1 MDERVVFF
9 LSDQTGVTA
18 EALGHS
24 LITQFAGQNFR
35 QMTLPFIDSED
46 KAKEAVLTIN
56 KASEQGEL
64 KPIVFSTLVQPNL
77 RTIVKAARGLHLDIF
92 DAFLDPLSAELEEN
106 PTFALGGAHGM
117 SDIDTYMRR
126 IEATNFALANDDG
139 GISRN
144 YEMADVILVGVSRSG
159 KTPTC
164 LYLALQ
170 YGVYAANYPLTD
182 EELETGELPGFLVS
196 QKKKLYGLTISPT
209 RLQQI
214 CKERRPMGKY
224 SSAQQVRFELRE
236 SAKIFRRYGI
246 PYVDTTAFSIEEI
259 SSRILDSTGVERRV
273 RP

>member
-1 MDERVVFF
+1 MVERAVFF

-35 QMTLPFIDSED
+35 QVTLPFIDSED
-46 KAKEAVLTIN
+46 KAREAVQTIN
-56 KASEQGEL
+56 ASSKQNVP

-77 RTIVKAARGLHLDIF
+77 RAIVKEAEGLHLDIF
-92 DAFLDPLSAELEEN
+92 DAFLEPLSSELN
-106 PTFALGGAHGM
+106 DSPTFVLGGAHGM
-117 SDIDTYMRR
+117 SDINTYMKRM
-126 IEATNFALANDDG
+126 EATNFALANDDG
-139 GISRN
+139 RISRN
-144 YEMADVILVGVSRSG
+144 YDAADVILIGVSRSG

-182 EELETGELPGFLVS
+182 EELETGKLPAFLTA
-196 QKKKLYGLTISPT
+196 QANKLFGLTIAPT
-209 RLQQI
+209 RLRQI
-214 CKERRPMGKY
+214 RKERRPMGKY
-224 SSAQQVRFELRE
+224 SSAQQVRYELRE
-236 SAKIFRRYGI
+236 AAKIFRRYGI
-246 PYVDTTAFSIEEI
+246 PYIDTTEFSIEEI

>member
-1 MDERVVFF
+1 MTERSVFF

-24 LITQFAGQNFR
+24 LMTQFTGQKFR
-35 QMTLPFIDSED
+35 QMTVPFIDCED
-46 KAKEAVLTIN
+46 KAREAVQTIN
-56 KASEQGEL
+56 SASKRDAL
-64 KPIVFSTLVQPNL
+64 KPLVFSTLVQPEL
-77 RTIVKAARGLHLDIF
+77 RAIVKEADGLHLDIF
-92 DAFLDPLSAELEEN
+92 DAFLEPLSIELKEP
-106 PTFALGGAHGM
+106 PTFTLGGAHGM
-117 SDIDTYMRR
+117 SDIEAYMRR
-126 IEATNFALANDDG
+126 MEATNFALANDDG

-144 YEMADVILVGVSRSG
+144 YDAADVILVGVSRSG

-182 EELETGELPGFLVS
+182 EELENGALPDFLVE
-196 QKKKLYGLTISPT
+196 QKHKLYGLTIAPE
-209 RLQQI
+209 RLRQI
-214 CKERRPMGKY
+214 RKERRPLGKY

-236 SAKIFRRYGI
+236 AAKLFSRYGI

-259 SSRILDSTGVERRV
+259 SSRILNSTGVERRV

>member
-1 MDERVVFF
+1 MLERAVFF

-24 LITQFAGQNFR
+24 LITQFTGQDFR

-46 KAKEAVLTIN
+46 KARAAVRTIDA
-56 KASEQGEL
+56 ASDRNVP
-64 KPIVFSTLVQPNL
+64 KPIVFSTLVQPEL
-77 RTIVKAARGLHLDIF
+77 RAIVKEANGLHLDIF
-92 DAFLDPLSAELEEN
+92 DAFLQPLAEELQAS

-117 SDIDTYMRR
+117 SDLNTYMRR
-126 IEATNFALANDDG
+126 MEATNFALANDDG
-139 GISRN
+139 GVSRN
-144 YEMADVILVGVSRSG
+144 YDMADVILVGVSRTG

-182 EELETGELPGFLVS
+182 EELETGELPRFLVA
-196 QKKKLYGLTISPT
+196 QKQKLYGLTISPA

-214 CKERRPMGKY
+214 RKERRPMGKY
-224 SSAQQVRFELRE
+224 ASAQQVRFELRE
-236 SAKIFRRYGI
+236 AAKIFRRYGI
-246 PYVDTTAFSIEEI
+246 PHVDTTEFSIEEI

>member
-1 MDERVVFF
+1 MKERAVFF
-9 LSDQTGVTA
+9 LSDQTGITA

-24 LITQFAGQNFR
+24 LITQFTGQNFR

-46 KAKEAVLTIN
+46 KAREAVQTIN
-56 KASEQGEL
+56 SASKGDTL
-64 KPIVFSTLVQPNL
+64 RPIVFSTLVQPEL
-77 RTIVKAARGLHLDIF
+77 REIVKDAEGLHLDIF
-92 DAFLDPLSAELEEN
+92 DAFLESLSTELEAS

-126 IEATNFALANDDG
+126 MEATNFALANDDG

-144 YEMADVILVGVSRSG
+144 YDAADVILVGVSRSG

-182 EELETGELPGFLVS
+182 EELENGTLPDFLVE
-196 QKKKLYGLTISPT
+196 QKHKLYGLTIAPE

-214 CKERRPMGKY
+214 RKERRPLGKY
-224 SSAQQVRFELRE
+224 STAQQVRFELRE
-236 SAKIFRRYGI
+236 AAKIFRRYGI
-246 PYVDTTAFSIEEI
+246 PNVDTTAFSIEEI
-259 SSRILDSTGVERRV
+259 SSRILNSTGVERRV
-273 RP
+273 HP

>member
-1 MDERVVFF
+1 MKERAIFF

-24 LITQFAGQNFR
+24 LITQFTGQNFR

-46 KAKEAVLTIN
+46 KAREAVQRIN
-56 KASEQGEL
+56 AASKSHAL
-64 KPIVFSTLVQPNL
+64 RPIVFSTLVQPEL
-77 RTIVKAARGLHLDIF
+77 REIVKDAEGLHLDIF
-92 DAFLDPLSAELEEN
+92 DSFLEPLSNELEAS

-117 SDIDTYMRR
+117 SDIETYMRR
-126 IEATNFALANDDG
+126 MEATNFALANDDG

-144 YEMADVILVGVSRSG
+144 YEAADVILIGVSRSG

-170 YGVYAANYPLTD
+170 YGVFAANYPLTD
-182 EELETGELPGFLVS
+182 EELENGSLPDFLVE
-196 QKKKLYGLTISPT
+196 QKHKLYGLTIAPE

-214 CKERRPMGKY
+214 RKERRPLGKY

-236 SAKIFRRYGI
+236 AAKIFRRYGI
-246 PYVDTTAFSIEEI
+246 PHVDTTEFSIEEI
-259 SSRILDSTGVERRV
+259 SSRILNSTGVERRV
-273 RP
+273 HP

>member
-1 MDERVVFF
+1 MKERAVFF
-9 LSDQTGVTA
+9 LSDQTGITA

-24 LITQFAGQNFR
+24 LISQFTGQNFR

-46 KAKEAVLTIN
+46 KAREAVQTIN
-56 KASEQGEL
+56 AASKKGSL
-64 KPIVFSTLVQPNL
+64 KPIVFSTLVQPEL
-77 RTIVKAARGLHLDIF
+77 REIVKDAEGLHLDMF
-92 DAFLDPLSAELEEN
+92 DAFLEPLAVELEAK

-117 SDIDTYMRR
+117 SDIETYMRR
-126 IEATNFALANDDG
+126 MEATNFALANDDG

-144 YEMADVILVGVSRSG
+144 YDAADVILVGVSRSG

-182 EELETGELPGFLVS
+182 EELENGTLPDFLVE
-196 QKKKLYGLTISPT
+196 QKQKLYGLTITPE

-214 CKERRPMGKY
+214 RKERRPLGTY

-236 SAKIFRRYGI
+236 AAKIFRRYGI
-246 PYVDTTAFSIEEI
+246 PHVDTTAFSIEEI
-259 SSRILDSTGVERRV
+259 SSRILNSTGVERRV